1 MSRVADAA
9 SEERDAKRREKLIE
23 ALSFGIHDALEYYG
37 AELRGL
43 SIKYD
48 EFNILV
54 TVRAERGGIGAVCFV
69 GSDTMVNALVKL
81 YAEAS
86 RDALV
91 WKPDR
96 YQGSGH

>member
-1 MSRVADAA
+1 MTRQGDAAAEDADAKK
-9 SEERDAKRREKLIE
+9 RDKLVK
-23 ALSFGIHDALEYYG
+23 ALAFGIHDALEYYG
-37 AELRGL
+37 ADLRGI

-54 TVRAERGGIGAVCFV
+54 TVRAERGGIRAVCFV
-69 GSDTMVNALVKL
+69 GSDTMINALLKL
-81 YAEAS
+81 YSEAS

-91 WKPDR
+91 WKPDQ

>member
-1 MSRVADAA
+1 MTRQADAA
-9 SEERDAKRREKLIE
+9 AEEADAKKREKLIE

-54 TVRAERGGIGAVCFV
+54 TVRAERGGIPAVCFV
-69 GSDTMVNALVKL
+69 GSDSMVNALVKL
-81 YAEAS
+81 YSEAS

>member
-1 MSRVADAA
+1 MSRQGDAAAEEADA
-9 SEERDAKRREKLIE
+9 KKREKLIE

-48 EFNILV
+48 EFNVLV
-54 TVRAERGGIGAVCFV
+54 TVRAERGGIGAVSFV
-69 GSDTMVNALVKL
+69 GSDTIPNALVKL
-81 YAEAS
+81 YSEAS

>member
-1 MSRVADAA
+1 MSRQG
-9 SEERDAKRREKLIE
+9 DAKSEDSETKKRQRLVK

-54 TVRAERGGIGAVCFV
+54 TVRADRGGIRAVCFV
-69 GSDTMVNALVKL
+69 GSDSIINALLKL

-86 RDALV
+86 RDALI

>member
-1 MSRVADAA
+1 MSRQADAA
-9 SEERDAKRREKLIE
+9 AEEAEAKKRDKLIA

-37 AELRGL
+37 AELRGI

-54 TVRAERGGIGAVCFV
+54 TVRAERGGIRSVCFV
-69 GSDTMVNALVKL
+69 GSDSIPNALVKL
-81 YAEAS
+81 YSEAS